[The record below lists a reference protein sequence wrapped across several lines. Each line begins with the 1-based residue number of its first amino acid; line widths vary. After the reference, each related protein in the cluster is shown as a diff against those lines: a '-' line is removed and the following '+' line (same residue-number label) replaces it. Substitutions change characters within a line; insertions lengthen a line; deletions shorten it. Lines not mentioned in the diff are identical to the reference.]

1 VKPIPVPKACPHCR
15 STRAQRSHRRS
26 SLERLLFAL
35 GAEIRRCRDCHFRH
49 AAFGSLAI
57 PLAGHPAAVEHAV
70 SKHVSK
76 HVSKQWTSAAVLGS
90 GLVIVLVL
98 WAIRHFVE
106 SPG

>member
-1 VKPIPVPKACPHCR
+1 VKPIRVPKACPHCR

-57 PLAGHPAAVEHAV
+57 PLAGHPAAVKHATKLAV
-70 SKHVSK
+70 
-76 HVSKQWTSAAVLGS
+76 KQWTTAAVLGS
-90 GLVIVLVL
+90 CLVIVLVR